1 MVLQDPGDAKDRSTD
16 TGKTSRHAEEA
27 FHIRERETAATLL
40 TRHQFLV
47 SMLFFFDPFR
57 SATLYEHYL

>member
-1 MVLQDPGDAKDRSTD
+1 MVLQDPGDAKDRSTY

-40 TRHQFLV
+40 TRRKILGINVVCICSFPECDLV
-47 SMLFFFDPFR
+47 
-57 SATLYEHYL
+57 